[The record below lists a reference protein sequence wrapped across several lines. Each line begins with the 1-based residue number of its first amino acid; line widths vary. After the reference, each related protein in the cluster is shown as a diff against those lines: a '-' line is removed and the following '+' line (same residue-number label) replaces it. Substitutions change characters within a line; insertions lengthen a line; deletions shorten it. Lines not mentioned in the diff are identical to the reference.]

1 MLLRQIRLRRRACV
15 AASLALPL
23 IASAAEVPTFN
34 AQVSRILNAHCLV
47 CHGRG
52 AATGVVPLVSYD
64 EGRAQSVAI
73 RSQVITRAMPPWP
86 ADPTQSEPMRNDAR
100 LSQSEIVTLLGW
112 LDGGMPRGDP
122 RDLPPTPAPTSGWQ
136 DPSGRPPDAV
146 VSLPTFSV
154 KASGEIP
161 YIQTRVKVPFQN
173 DRWISGLQVLPGNS
187 LLVHHMGVTE
197 VQLAKGVTPQNLGD
211 LEQVAKQLGLPS
223 GALAAADPAVRD
235 PDDPAAYDMLATYT
249 PGAGY
254 ESYGVGNAKRLKG
267 GSNLYIN
274 FNIHY
279 TTTGKPE
286 TDITRMG
293 LWFQNEAPQHELLR
307 TPSAGKTEIA
317 NGTQLLTDTPGTKAE
332 GTDVA
337 IPPIPPNA
345 DNYELI
351 GITAYTHPVTLYTF
365 QPHAHMRG
373 KDFRYLV
380 VYPDGRELKVLTV
393 PRFDFH
399 WQLTYELATP
409 LHLPAGSKLVV
420 IAHYDNSD
428 HNAHLLETAAADPAR
443 KCGPEK
449 QAYFRDQNQSWDE
462 MFSPI
467 VQYSNDKSASA
478 KDGARAEIGAAVGC
492 LAPIAG
498 DGWLLKDARPLGG
511 SASQSTSQTELS
523 RQRNTSLGTKHYALI
538 GARFFAPERYAGR
551 KVAAKGA
558 LTREAGT
565 DRLNLTSLQL
575 LPGSCR

>member
-1 MLLRQIRLRRRACV
+1 MHPRQLRLRRQALAV
-15 AASLALPL
+15 ATLAMPL
-23 IASAAEVPTFN
+23 IGSAAEIPTFN
-34 AQVSRILNAHCLV
+34 AQVSRILNVHCAG
-47 CHGRG
+47 CHGRD
-52 AATGVVPLVSYD
+52 AVSTAVRLLSY
-64 EGRAQSVAI
+64 EQVHAQAVAI
-73 RSQVITRAMPPWP
+73 RSQLVTRAMPPWP

-100 LSQSEIVTLLGW
+100 LSQTEIATLVAW

-122 RDLPPTPAPTSGWQ
+122 RDLPPAPAPTSGWQ
-136 DPSGRPPDAV
+136 NPSGRPPDAV
-146 VSLPTFSV
+146 VSLPTFAV
-154 KASGEIP
+154 QANGEIP
-161 YIQTRVKVPFQN
+161 YIQARVKVPYLT
-173 DRWISGLQVLPGNS
+173 DRWISGLQVLPGNA

-197 VQLAKGVTPQNLGD
+197 VRLANGVTPQNLGD
-211 LEQVAKQLGLPS
+211 LEQVAKRLGLPS

-235 PDDPAAYDMLATYT
+235 PDDAAAYDMLATYT

-254 ESYGVGNAKRLKG
+254 ESYGAGNAKRLKG
-267 GSNLYIN
+267 GSNLYLN

-286 TDITRMG
+286 TDVTRLG
-293 LWFQNEAPQHELLR
+293 LWLQTAAPQHALFR
-307 TPSAGKTEIA
+307 TPSAGKTVIA
-317 NGTQLLTDTPGTKAE
+317 NGRQLLTDTPGTKAE

-337 IPPIPPNA
+337 IPPIPSNA

-428 HNAHLLETAAADPAR
+428 RNAHLLESAAADPAR

-467 VQYSNDKSASA
+467 VQYSNDKSASGRV
-478 KDGARAEIGAAVGC
+478 GARAEIVAAVGC
-492 LAPIAG
+492 LVPTPG
-498 DGWLLKDARPLGG
+498 DGWRLKDARQIGA
-511 SASQSTSQTELS
+511 SASQTTSQAELS
-523 RQRNTSLGTKHYALI
+523 RQAKSSLGTQHYTLI
-538 GARFFAPERYAGR
+538 GARFFAPERYAER

-558 LTREAGT
+558 FTSDAGPN
-565 DRLNLTSLQL
+565 RLNLTSLVE
-575 LPGSCR
+575 LPGGCR

>member
-1 MLLRQIRLRRRACV
+1 
-15 AASLALPL
+15 
-23 IASAAEVPTFN
+23 
-34 AQVSRILNAHCLV
+34 
-47 CHGRG
+47 
-52 AATGVVPLVSYD
+52 
-64 EGRAQSVAI
+64 
-73 RSQVITRAMPPWP
+73 MPPWP
-86 ADPTQSEPMRNDAR
+86 ADPAQSEPFRNDAR
-100 LSQSEIVTLLGW
+100 LSQSEIVSLVSW

-122 RDLPPTPAPTSGWQ
+122 HDAAPAPQLSSAWQ

-154 KASGEIP
+154 KANGEVP
-161 YIQTRVKVPFQN
+161 YIQTRVKVPFQS
-173 DRWISGLQVLPGNS
+173 DRWISALQVLPGNS
-187 LLVHHMGVTE
+187 LLVHHMGITE
-197 VQLAKGVTPQNLGD
+197 VQLASGVTPDNLND
-211 LEQVAKQLGLPS
+211 LEQVAKRLGLPS

-235 PDDPAAYDMLATYT
+235 PEDRSAYDMLATYT

-254 ESYGVGNAKRLKG
+254 ESYGIGNAKRLKG
-267 GSNLYIN
+267 GDNLYIN

-286 TDITRMG
+286 SDISRLG
-293 LWFQNEAPQHELLR
+293 LWFQTEAPQHELFR
-307 TPSAGKTEIA
+307 TPSAGKTVIA

-337 IPPIPPNA
+337 IPPVPPNA

-351 GITAYTHPVTLYTF
+351 GITAYPQPVTLYTF

-380 VYPDGRELKVLTV
+380 IYPDGRELKVLTV

-428 HNAHLLETAAADPAR
+428 RNTHLLETAAADPAR

-467 VQYSNDKSASA
+467 VQYSNHGSASGKA
-478 KDGARAEIGAAVGC
+478 GARAEILAAVGC
-492 LAPIAG
+492 LVPTPG
-498 DGWLLKDARPLGG
+498 DGWQLKNARSIGA
-511 SASQSTSQTELS
+511 SASQSTSQAELS
-523 RQRNTSLGTKHYALI
+523 RQRNTSLGSKHYALI
-538 GARFFAPERYAGR
+538 GARFFNPQRDAGR
-551 KVAAKGA
+551 KVAVKGA
-558 LTREAGT
+558 LVLDAGEA
-565 DRLNLTSLQL
+565 RVNLTSLQA
-575 LPGSCR
+575 LPGSCP